1 VVLIVT
7 KPFDQLA
14 LRTYRQL
21 QSQKES
27 AIMDENLTLILSDA
41 LEAGQLFEKISFF
54 PSYSLRFRTP
64 DVLGFKNNPRELNVL
79 VLRTLG

>member
-1 VVLIVT
+1 
-7 KPFDQLA
+7 
-14 LRTYRQL
+14 
-21 QSQKES
+21 
-27 AIMDENLTLILSDA
+27 MDENLTLILSDA

-54 PSYSLRFRTP
+54 PSYSPRFRTP

>member
-1 VVLIVT
+1 MVVIVT

-21 QSQKES
+21 QSQKEL

-54 PSYSLRFRTP
+54 SILLPPFQNT
-64 DVLGFKNNPRELNVL
+64 
-79 VLRTLG
+79 